1 MKNHHAKRIE
11 TVGLFIRSATMN
23 RSWKS
28 PLVIVICGG
37 IVMGLALGVRH
48 VQGLFLLPMT
58 SERGWS
64 GENFALAM
72 ALQNLVWGLLM
83 PYVRCGSVPYGIFDL
98 QY

>member
-11 TVGLFIRSATMN
+11 TVGLFATRSATMN

-37 IVMGLALGVRH
+37 IIMGLALGVRH

-64 GENFALAM
+64 RENFALAM
-72 ALQNLVWGLLM
+72 AL
-83 PYVRCGSVPYGIFDL
+83 
-98 QY
+98 